1 MSMNEVLNNLNNY
14 DAQQNAQLE
23 TIAEN
28 VINITKLY
36 EDKKISQSE
45 YEELLN
51 DIQLENDITTD
62 ASDLNAKAQ
71 LKLIID
77 TAITIAATAA
87 KVI

>member
-1 MSMNEVLNNLNNY
+1 MSMNEVLNHLNNY

-36 EDKKISQSE
+36 EEQKISKSE
-45 YEELLN
+45 CEELLN
-51 DIQLENDITTD
+51 DIQLENAITTD

-71 LKLIID
+71 LKLLID
-77 TAITIAATAA
+77 AAITIAATAA
-87 KVI
+87 KAI

>member
-77 TAITIAATAA
+77 TAITMAATAA